1 MKVKALDVVS
11 TRLEEV
17 LSEVH
22 VRPDCLSA
30 TVRGRT
36 VTADS
41 PRALTS
47 QLATA
52 LYAVAHVGRPAT
64 ESATAHNL
72 SDARDLEEGLAR
84 GVPHERTRYRG
95 PVLND
100 RGDAELVVGLSGIRV
115 RVPRER
121 VTVLRERA
129 TDVTHAE
136 GRGER
141 EEEADVLVAAA
152 RPSLSPGFF
161 LVDGSLPLTR
171 QDAILRVYLH
181 VETPGAALD
190 AWGRTLRC
198 LEDLGVPYRAKAASS
213 AQALP
218 RRDGVVVYLGSGD
231 QDVLP
236 GLVKA
241 LGGAALGAD
250 TSPFTRPLAPGVAVA
265 WEPDDSRPGM
275 RNTSFGEHR
284 SRALAAGLVR
294 YVTEHASEPEGS
306 RPNQSAVV
314 RQALLEAGI
323 DPLDPARNLSSPP
336 FFAAEF

>member
-1 MKVKALDVVS
+1 MTETATDILS
-11 TRLEEV
+11 PRLEAV
-17 LSEVH
+17 LSDVH
-22 VRPDCLSA
+22 IRPDCLSA

-41 PRALTS
+41 PRALTG

-52 LYAVAHVGRPAT
+52 LYGVAHVGRPAT
-64 ESATAHNL
+64 ESATARNL
-72 SDARDLEEGLAR
+72 SEARDLEAGLAR
-84 GVPHERTRYRG
+84 GVPHEHTRYRG
-95 PVLND
+95 SVLDD
-100 RGDAELVVGLSGIRV
+100 RGDGGLVVGLSGIRV

-121 VTVLRERA
+121 ISGPQERVVRA
-129 TDVTHAE
+129 TPAE
-136 GRGER
+136 GRGAH
-141 EEEADVLVAAA
+141 EEEADVLVAAI

-161 LVDGSLPLTR
+161 LVDGSRPLTH

-190 AWGRTLRC
+190 AWGRTLRH
-198 LEDLGVPYRAKAASS
+198 LEESGVPFRAKAASS
-213 AQALP
+213 AHALP

-231 QDVLP
+231 QHVLP

-241 LGGAALGAD
+241 LEGAVLGAD
-250 TSPFTRPLAPGVAVA
+250 ASPFTRPLAPGVAVA

-284 SRALAAGLVR
+284 SRALAAGLIR
-294 YVTEHASEPEGS
+294 YTTERDTAPDGPH
-306 RPNQSAVV
+306 PNRSKVV

-323 DPLDPARNLSSPP
+323 DPLDPARNVSSPP
-336 FFAAEF
+336 FPAADS